1 VNTKGLLIF
10 FGIPALTITTL
21 LFVNNLAFLGGD
33 TPGAGNQTQQSS
45 QSANSE
51 GVPIPNDKDFITIFF
66 QALKEK
72 NSTLLLGMLDPSIR
86 KTDDDIKAWGNQF
99 AAFETVD
106 LKDVQPANEA
116 EWKATEHTYKVT
128 VTAKMTLESAKA
140 TIPYYGWGN
149 GDTVKWVT
157 VRKGEDGLW
166 RILGFASGM

>member
-21 LFVNNLAFLGGD
+21 LFINNLAFLGGD
-33 TPGAGNQTQQSS
+33 APSAGNQTQQSS

-51 GVPIPNDKDFITIFF
+51 GASLPNDTDFITIFF

-72 NSTLLLGMLDPSIR
+72 NSTLLLGMLDPSLL
-86 KTDDDIKAWGNQF
+86 KTAEDVKAWGAQF

-106 LKDVQPANEA
+106 IKDIQPSNEA
-116 EWKATEHTYKVT
+116 DWKANEHTYKVT
-128 VTAKMTLESAKA
+128 VTAKMTPESAKA

-149 GDTVKWVT
+149 GDTVKWIT

-166 RILGFASGM
+166 RILEFASGM